1 MAMCVC
7 MAVENDVHE
16 FLLLCLCLRL
26 RIFWLLIEFMK
37 FYSMSYWFTYCKVWT
52 ATNESIVTMRMTHV
66 ISFHRTWIWIRCSRR
81 IWKHF
86 KEEHIVIN
94 FVDEYR

>member
-66 ISFHRTWIWIRCSRR
+66 ISFHRTWI
-81 IWKHF
+81 
-86 KEEHIVIN
+86 
-94 FVDEYR
+94 